1 MLINSYRYANAA
13 SLESQALAIFA
24 GGLGAGGLQGLMLDL
39 SKASSLYTDS
49 TRTTLV
55 SAAGDAIGSPS
66 DLSPNANHPLQATS
80 TKRPLWQTTYA
91 DFDGVDDVWATP
103 VIDFSGTDAVT
114 VVTAFRKTSDATTAL
129 LYEYGN
135 VSSNAGSFGCFTS
148 VGGAPIQSFARG
160 SLGQSVSTAGFASP
174 VTVVHT
180 LQQDISAPL
189 LRQRIN
195 GGSWT
200 TNTGTQGTGSLG
212 SSYAFTIG
220 LRGSSLQYKGGF
232 YRQFVIGKQLSDA
245 ELAIAEAWANETV
258 LVLP

>member
-49 TRTTLV
+49 ARTTLV
-55 SAAGDAIGSPS
+55 STAGDLIGSPS

-91 DFDGVDDVWATP
+91 DFDGVDDSWAVP
-103 VIDFSGTDAVT
+103 AIDFTGTDSVT
-114 VVTAFRKTSDATTAL
+114 TVTAFRKTSDSTFRL
-129 LYEYGN
+129 LYELG
-135 VSSNAGSFGCFTS
+135 SSSTGTGTFGCFAAT
-148 VGGAPIQSFARG
+148 GGATIQSLGRG
-160 SLGQSVSTAGFASP
+160 SAGALVNTAGFASP
-174 VTVVHT
+174 VTVVHSM
-180 LQQDISAPL
+180 QQDISAPL

-195 GGSWT
+195 AGSWT
-200 TNTGTQGTGSLG
+200 TSTATQGTGNLG
-212 SSYAFTIG
+212 TWPFTIG
-220 LRGSSLQYKGGF
+220 IRGASFPYMGGF

-245 ELAIAEAWANETV
+245 ELAIVEAWANEPV

>member
-49 TRTTLV
+49 ARTTLV
-55 SAAGDAIGSPS
+55 STAGDLIGSPS

-91 DFDGVDDVWATP
+91 DFDGVDDSWAVP
-103 VIDFSGTDAVT
+103 AIDFTGTDSVT
-114 VVTAFRKTSDATTAL
+114 TVTAFRKTSDSTFRL
-129 LYEYGN
+129 LYELGN
-135 VSSNAGSFGCFTS
+135 SSTGTGTFGVFASSGSSNVNTS
-148 VGGAPIQSFARG
+148 ARG
-160 SLGQSVSTAGFASP
+160 TSGTSINLTGLASP
-174 VTVVHT
+174 ITLIHT
-180 LQQDISAPL
+180 MQQDISAPL
-189 LRQRIN
+189 LRVRTN
-195 GGSWT
+195 GGAWT
-200 TNTGTQGTGSLG
+200 TSTATQGTGNL
-212 SSYAFTIG
+212 SSAAFTIG
-220 LRGSSLQYKGGF
+220 IRVSSFPYMGGF

-245 ELAIAEAWANETV
+245 ELAIVEAWANEPV